1 MKKILVLLV
10 IVALAFGASGAT
22 CMNSVATT
30 ACNPPTA
37 VISALPAAI
46 SLIKIALSVFVPGT
60 ATYMAA
66 VDASA
71 VATSIESGVCVS
83 VTQLNNLIAF
93 LQSKDVQTLQTKAM
107 LKAGPMKAQVINVQ
121 PFVDWA
127 NAVK

>member
-1 MKKILVLLV
+1 MKKIIVLCL
-10 IVALAFGASGAT
+10 ILSLAFGATGAT
-22 CMNSVATT
+22 CMQNVQTQ
-30 ACNPPTA
+30 ACNPPAA
-37 VISALPAAI
+37 VVSALPAAV

-60 ATYMAA
+60 AAYLAA